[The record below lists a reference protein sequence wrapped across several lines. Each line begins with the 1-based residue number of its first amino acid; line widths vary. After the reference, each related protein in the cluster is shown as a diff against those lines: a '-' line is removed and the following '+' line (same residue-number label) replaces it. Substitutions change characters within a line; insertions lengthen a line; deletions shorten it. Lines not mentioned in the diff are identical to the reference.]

1 MAHRIAHGLDDDGE
15 RLFGE
20 VLVDGAQRSRHAH
33 CRLDV
38 AVVGEFGDGG
48 VHLLTKVARGSGGV
62 QGKDRVANLFDG
74 GLQVID
80 VTVEAFDDLG

>member
-1 MAHRIAHGLDDDGE
+1 M
-15 RLFGE
+15 
-20 VLVDGAQRSRHAH
+20 
-33 CRLDV
+33 DV